1 MSETKLFKV
10 GNSYGLRITKK
21 EKEKMNIQP
30 GDEFEKIIS
39 ADGKVITFKKKEEV
53 SSETMAM
60 IDQLFNEN
68 RELMER
74 LKDK

>member
-30 GDEFEKIIS
+30 GDEFEKTIS

-53 SSETMAM
+53 NLKTMAM
-60 IDQLFNEN
+60 IDHLFEEN
-68 RELMER
+68 KELMER